1 MELSVVIR
9 TYNSEQSITRLLE
22 RLQQLEVPENTTA
35 EFIFVDNNSQDKT
48 IKIIEAHLEKLPI
61 PARVAVETT
70 PGAAATRLRG
80 LYESSKQYV
89 AFLDDDNLPHSDW
102 LVEIDKAIAAH
113 PNSSAL
119 SGKIRLSNDA
129 PIPSFVK
136 PYLVFFAIVDRG
148 RKAFR
153 YDLTPKKVLPPGAG
167 LILQRSHTT
176 AVLQHVGLKLAGPI
190 GNGFSLKGEDIELL
204 IKLQSDGGEIWY
216 CPEIVIDHAVS
227 VSRFTPEYMY
237 GFLTAIARP
246 RHYHRLLR
254 SRQYL
259 WLPLTFAYFFADL
272 KKWLLHCF
280 RYEDSLEWQL
290 RNTLNFQIL
299 ISPLNTLRILMS
311 PTFRLEPNSSN
322 SQNKNQASLSP
333 SYLPK
338 SEIGSSN

>member
-1 MELSVVIR
+1 MELSIVIR
-9 TYNSEQSITRLLE
+9 TYNSEQDITRLLE
-22 RLQQLEVPENTTA
+22 RLQQLEVPQKTVA
-35 EFIFVDNNSQDKT
+35 EFIFVDNNSQDGT
-48 IKIIEAHLEKLPI
+48 TNVIASYLEKLPI
-61 PARVAVETT
+61 PGRVVVETK

-80 LYESSKQYV
+80 LSEASGQYV
-89 AFLDDDNLPHSDW
+89 AFLDDDNLPHSNW

-113 PNSSAL
+113 PNASAL
-119 SGKIRLSNDA
+119 SGKIQLLNDA

-148 RKAFR
+148 KKAFR

-167 LILQRSHTT
+167 LILQRPHTT
-176 AVLQHVGLKLAGPI
+176 AVLQNVGLKLAGPI

-216 CPEIVIDHAVS
+216 CPEIIIDHAVS

-237 GFLTAIARP
+237 DFLTAIARP

-254 SRQYL
+254 LRQYL
-259 WLPLTFAYFFADL
+259 WVPLTFAYFLADF
-272 KKWLLHCF
+272 KRWLLHCF
-280 RYEDSLEWQL
+280 RYEDKLEWRL

-311 PTFRLEPNSSN
+311 PTFRLESGNIDVEDE
-322 SQNKNQASLSP
+322 NQIGLSP
-333 SYLPK
+333 SYLSK
-338 SEIGSSN
+338 